1 MAVDRRSWEN
11 NASGKRLQLTRAA
24 EDQRSTAGNRKN
36 LLGRQNAKGI
46 QSDAFDCLDL
56 HTSPG
61 YLRIKGLN
69 EGSVNMSVLWIA
81 LFLLHQGYSLVPV
94 VTVQLGE
101 SVTLPCAFTEKFQS
115 TTWLHWYKQSAGD
128 NLKLIVMQQKSI
140 KPNYG
145 PDVSASKIEAT
156 NDEKFS
162 NITIQKTVIQDEG
175 MYHCAHMDWTKSTW
189 TGTYLSIK
197 GDFSR
202 TSRYNVLQNPTTD
215 AARSANSET
224 LQCSLLSGSED
235 KMCSGELN
243 VFWFRA
249 GSEKSYPDIIHSNE
263 NGLHNCEKTS
273 TLNTQRKCS
282 YNLSKNFSSTDTQ
295 TVYCAV
301 ATCGEILFG
310 KGTLT
315 KADQLPSSTVIITMS
330 LIIFLAISMI
340 VNIVL
345 ILYLTQRSRCRALSA
360 KNTVNKVDT
369 IIEDEKDLNYAALHF
384 SEEKPSKGTIKRQ
397 LKTEDS
403 VYSLVDGL
411 N

>member
-1 MAVDRRSWEN
+1 MFSIIFAD
-11 NASGKRLQLTRAA
+11 
-24 EDQRSTAGNRKN
+24 
-36 LLGRQNAKGI
+36 
-46 QSDAFDCLDL
+46 
-56 HTSPG
+56 
-61 YLRIKGLN
+61 
-69 EGSVNMSVLWIA
+69 
-81 LFLLHQGYSLVPV
+81 SLVPV

-197 GDFSR
+197 DFSR

-315 KADQLPSSTVIITMS
+315 KAGIVIIIPCS
-330 LIIFLAISMI
+330 ERISE
-340 VNIVL
+340 NEL
-345 ILYLTQRSRCRALSA
+345 
-360 KNTVNKVDT
+360 
-369 IIEDEKDLNYAALHF
+369 DLNYAALHF
-384 SEEKPSKGTIKRQ
+384 SGIKKQKEKKKRE
-397 LKTEDS
+397 LKTEES
-403 VYSLVDGL
+403 VYSQVLHEHAK
-411 N
+411 